1 MREGKGLAQVFVED
15 RRRSEALAFF
25 QVRKA
30 RCGLDGLQSN
40 RIKQLALPLCPR
52 DIVSACMHICIHAVH
67 ADVSCIRWVDRDE
80 GRRGRESMLH
90 MHARESGVG
99 GGIETERGGRP
110 AELCDLHNALPC
122 LSRKNGAASRIEARS
137 N

>member
-67 ADVSCIRWVDRDE
+67 ADVSCIRWVERDE
-80 GRRGRESMLH
+80 GRREERACCTCMRE
-90 MHARESGVG
+90 RVG
-99 GGIETERGGRP
+99 LEEALRQRGEADQLSSAIFTMPFP
-110 AELCDLHNALPC
+110 A
-122 LSRKNGAASRIEARS
+122 
-137 N
+137 